1 MDAISTAQ
9 PQHVVRF
16 LFPIQCPVRPAPPDS
31 SAPPMSAAVRRTV
44 EALMLCAN
52 QVRSHRPCA
61 APCKFAS
68 AREWDPNAQER
79 GAQRENAAPFS
90 EPTPSKV
97 EKRKRQRDEAVVI
110 DLTHLPVRAAR
121 KRLVGTFVRR
131 RLTEYSLLTRPRRFP
146 SG

>member
-1 MDAISTAQ
+1 MCKSGA
-9 PQHVVRF
+9 
-16 LFPIQCPVRPAPPDS
+16 LAPS
-31 SAPPMSAAVRRTV
+31 LRCALQICLRANGTLKRRRAA
-44 EALMLCAN
+44 L
-52 QVRSHRPCA
+52 
-61 APCKFAS
+61 
-68 AREWDPNAQER
+68 
-79 GAQRENAAPFS
+79 QRENAAPFS